1 MISNT
6 HSRAVRAALL
16 AAGSLSALVIA
27 VPATA
32 QSAPPAPQAPS
43 PSQEDNTGADIVVQG
58 YRASLESATQAKKN
72 ATGFSD
78 SIFAEDIGKFPDTN
92 IAESLN
98 RVPGVTISRDITGEG
113 LQVTIRGL
121 GTNFTRVLLNNAPIA
136 VASTGRDG
144 AQSTNREVDLD
155 VFPTELFTSLT
166 VNKSS
171 VPDMLEGGAA
181 GTVNL
186 RSARPFDREGT
197 RVTYSAQATNISN
210 TGKWGYRGSVLAS
223 TTMGDFGVLVGF
235 AGVRNQVNV
244 NGYETIGLTNPN
256 LSAAQFGAATGA
268 NATGGGNFTI
278 PGTVPS
284 NANIPGVTAGTVID
298 KAFLLAQNPG
308 ANIGQIDNG
317 LLPRL
322 GRPVTESGTKDRIS
336 FIGSLEYKGDSLHAY
351 VDGMYS
357 KKNNDLRR
365 IDMNWVGRNG
375 AVIPVNTQYDR
386 SDCSAGCVVTKG
398 TYYNAQFFLEYRPFI
413 EDTSYWGV
421 NPGLEWEAT
430 DTLKLSLNGNYTR
443 SKFHRE
449 VPSVLVITPANSG
462 VTVNFDNTAGGIPII
477 TSNVDLNKPSNFG
490 WPGGRVNIQDEYRTT
505 KTKGVRGDLTWGDTH
520 LNLKIGGAYDDV
532 SRSISATDN
541 SQAFQN
547 AVCGNRPSVF
557 LPSPNTQPP
566 CEGLNTPTPGAG
578 YPTYPTLGTG
588 FSTGLGPLTYGGSLI
603 PNSAIA
609 SFLQPSSSLGFITV
623 DWEKF
628 KKASNYD
635 AFHDASPASTGSNTG
650 ASGGY
655 VREKTLGIFGEVN
668 GDLPIADNR
677 LTFNAGVRWVKTDQQ
692 IGGYVSISD
701 PRNAQDPD
709 GIGPLP
715 AACPGTGNPRDGS
728 CYPNRL
734 NFVYTDAKYDNWL
747 PSFTTAFH
755 IGSKAVL
762 RMAVSRTMTRP
773 NPSSMLPGLNFSS
786 PSADVGSV
794 GNPSLEPFI
803 STNIDFGAEYYTG
816 QEGYIGIAAFQKDV
830 TGFTVNGNVTVPFSA
845 LAAYGVTFDTLS
857 PTQQAAINSRG
868 GAGAATVVLTQQVN
882 ASGVLTVKGL
892 EGNWVQPLDFLLGR
906 YLGLNGFGF
915 SANVTLIDQKGS
927 GAAPAIATGIAPTTY
942 NITAY
947 YERGGISARLST
959 TFTDGFVASGTNQN
973 GIPAAALYSDK
984 YQQWDFGSS
993 LDLGEIFGNK
1003 SLPELTFDVQN
1014 IFKARQRSYFQFAN
1028 ATYTDFNPGRQVM
1041 VGLRGRF

>member
-1 MISNT
+1 MISN
-6 HSRAVRAALL
+6 RQMNNVRSLLL
-16 AAGSLSALVIA
+16 AAGSLSALMIA
-27 VPATA
+27 VPASA
-32 QSAPPAPQAPS
+32 QSTTPAASQDAS
-43 PSQEDNTGADIVVQG
+43 PAEQEDAGADIVVQG
-58 YRASLESATQAKKN
+58 YRASLVSATMAKKN
-72 ATGFSD
+72 AAGFSD

-113 LQVTIRGL
+113 QQVTIRGL

-171 VPDMLEGGAA
+171 VADMLEGGAA

-186 RSARPFDREGT
+186 RSARPFDKEGT
-197 RVTYSAQATNISN
+197 RVTYSGQTTNISN

-256 LSAAQFGAATGA
+256 LSAAQFGASTGA

-284 NANIPGVTAGTVID
+284 NAGIPGVAAGTVID
-298 KAFLLAQNPG
+298 RAFLLAHNPG

-322 GRPVTESGTKDRIS
+322 GRPMSEFGTKDRIS

-365 IDMNWVGRNG
+365 VDMNWVGRNG
-375 AVIPVNTQYDR
+375 AIIPVNTQYDR

-421 NPGLEWEAT
+421 NPGIEWEAT
-430 DTLKLSLNGNYTR
+430 DTLKFNLNGNYTK

-449 VPSVLVITPANSG
+449 VPTVLVSTLANSG
-462 VTVNFDNTAGGIPII
+462 VTVEFDNTAGGIPDIK
-477 TSNVDLNKPSNFG
+477 SNINLNDPTKFG

-505 KTKGVRGDLTWGDTH
+505 ETKGVRGDLTWGDTH
-520 LNLKIGGAYDDV
+520 LNVKVGAAYDDV
-532 SRSISATDN
+532 SRSITATDN

-547 AVCGNRPSVF
+547 AVCGNRPNVF

-566 CEGLNTPTPGAG
+566 CDGLNTPTPGAG
-578 YPTYPTLGTG
+578 YPTYPALGTG
-588 FSTGLGPLTYGGSLI
+588 FSTGTGALSYGGSLI
-603 PNSAIA
+603 PNSALPGY
-609 SFLQPSSSLGFITV
+609 LQPGSFGFITV
-623 DWEKF
+623 DWDKF

-635 AFHDASPASTGSNTG
+635 AFHDASPAATGSNTG

-655 VREKTLGIFGEVN
+655 VREKTLGVYGEVN
-668 GDLPIADNR
+668 GDLQIASNR
-677 LTFNAGVRWVKTDQQ
+677 LTFNAGLRWVKTDQR

-701 PRNAQDPD
+701 PRNSQDPD
-709 GIGPLP
+709 GAGPLP

-728 CYPNRL
+728 CYPNLL
-734 NFVYTDAKYDNWL
+734 NFVYTGAKYDNWL

-755 IGSKAVL
+755 VGEKAVL

-773 NPSSMLPGLNFSS
+773 NPSSMLPGLSFSS

-794 GNPSLEPFI
+794 GNPSLQPFI

-845 LAAYGVTFDTLS
+845 LGAYGVTFDTLS
-857 PTQQAAINSRG
+857 PTQQLAINSRG
-868 GAGAATVVLTQQVN
+868 GPAAATVVLTQQVN

-959 TFTDGFVASGTNQN
+959 TFTEGFVASGTNQN
-973 GIPAAALYSDK
+973 GIPAAALYNDD

-1003 SLPELTFDVQN
+1003 RLPSLTFDVQN

-1041 VGLRGRF
+1041 LGLRGRF